1 MRHIHM
7 EKISFPIPA
16 TIPQREMNPVSA
28 HPIGMVKVVSARR
41 VMMMA
46 GVSLQLERTLGMG

>member
-1 MRHIHM
+1 MHM

-16 TIPQREMNPVSA
+16 TIPQRLMNPVSA

-41 VMMMA
+41 GSMA
-46 GVSLQLERTLGMG
+46 I